1 MTVSRKKEKPDTK
14 EKIKI
19 FGPAI
24 VIVIVGF
31 MVAYQFVAPAP
42 PRNISIG
49 TGSEKGAYFAYGKK
63 YSELFA
69 KEGISLDGKITAGS
83 AENLKLLEA
92 ESDGVDIAFV
102 QGGMGTLAKT
112 EKLVSLGSLYFEPLW
127 IFHRNGLTLNRLS
140 DLKGLRIAVG
150 EEGSGTKVLTMQLLG
165 LNGITAKNTRL
176 LSYESVQAAEGLLK
190 GEVDVAFFVTTHR
203 SSYLWPLL
211 KSKSITLMG
220 LERAE
225 AYALRYHYLH
235 VLKLPEGVIDFQDNI
250 PSRDLTLVAPSTQLV
265 ARSDLHPALI
275 ELFLRTAEEV
285 HKSGGGFERRGEFP
299 APKYLDFEL
308 SHEAKRFYQSGTPF
322 LQRYLPFWV
331 ANFLNRMKIMLLPL
345 VALLY
350 PLFKLMPPIYRW
362 RMRSRIYRWYSELE
376 TVDPEMRKE
385 DLTKNLEEYLSVL
398 DNLEEKVSTISV
410 PLAFSE
416 ELYSLRLHIDMLRNK
431 LYKAREENIKTNSQ

>member
-1 MTVSRKKEKPDTK
+1 MIKQRKKEKLDTK
-14 EKIKI
+14 EKLKI
-19 FGPAI
+19 FGPAM
-24 VIVIVGF
+24 VIAIVGIL
-31 MVAYQFVAPAP
+31 VAYQFVTPAP
-42 PRNISIG
+42 PRHIVIG
-49 TGSEKGAYFAYGKK
+49 TGSPKGAYYAFGKK

-69 KEGISLDGKITAGS
+69 KEGIRLEVKITTGS

-92 ESDGVDIAFV
+92 DSDGVDIAFI
-102 QGGMGTLAKT
+102 QGGMGALAKT

-127 IFHRNGLTLNRLS
+127 IFHQKDLTLNLLS
-140 DLKGLRIAVG
+140 DLKGLRVAVG

-165 LNGITAKNTRL
+165 LNGVTSKNTRL
-176 LSYESVQAAEGLLK
+176 LSHDSVQAVEKLLR
-190 GEVDVAFFVTTHR
+190 GEIDVAFFVTTHR
-203 SSYLWPLL
+203 SPYLHQLR

-220 LERAE
+220 LQRAE

-275 ELFLRTAEEV
+275 DLFLQTAEKV
-285 HKSGGGFERRGEFP
+285 HKSGGGFERLGEFP

-308 SHEAKRFYQSGTPF
+308 SQEAKRFYKSGSPF

-331 ANFLNRMKIMLLPL
+331 ANFLNRIKIMLLPL

-350 PLFKLMPPIYRW
+350 PLVKLMPPIYRW

-376 TVDPEMRKE
+376 TVDSEIQKE
-385 DLTKNLEEYLSVL
+385 DLTEDLGEYLLML
-398 DNLEEKVSTISV
+398 DNLENKVSNISV
-410 PLAFSE
+410 PSAYSE
-416 ELYSLRLHIDMLRNK
+416 ELYSLRLHIDMLRNR
-431 LYKAREENIKTNSQ
+431 LYKVREKEKQTK